1 MPPILAALGRIMGS
15 LEGAVTALQSVAGV
29 MSQIVELGLYGA
41 GGVTLKIAEN
51 IFSKI
56 ENAPFFKKF
65 NVDFGSKY
73 MTPFGTVLYWNE
85 IQKQILTANRQLGI
99 AGQLSKSIENNIISA
114 GASSL
119 QFGFAEKEIVENYKD
134 FIDNYGRN
142 AIFTD
147 DDLQRI
153 TKVSFALGQSYNGI
167 FALTRLYGQ
176 SVEET
181 YDFLDVLNKR
191 VDRFGLNSKKVFSDI
206 QNNIR
211 LIDKYN
217 FKNGVKGLSDMVLQ
231 ANRLGMKMEDIAGFA
246 DKVYNP
252 EDAIDAA
259 ASLQMLGGE
268 FAKLGDPFSLLYD
281 ANNDLA
287 GLTDKLK
294 EITRGMGALNKE
306 TGMIDLSSLEMR
318 QLREFGKI
326 TGQSLQDLAQQ
337 AKLMKKENLIGQ
349 ALSPDLKQFKGIEAE
364 ITKLAGMADFTG
376 GVPRIVID
384 NQQKLVSDLTKE
396 DIDKL
401 SQISVTPDGDSFGG
415 LIVANQVVGDQMK
428 ILGDRIT
435 RAMNSTDALTME
447 TKILRDI
454 MSKGNESLES
464 GLIKKTADVVNASKL
479 GAAQSLDRV
488 LSPSLQGDMSTAFSN
503 WFENLNLK
511 SDVNQKVL
519 DSVYQL
525 LGPDSN
531 AAHILDG
538 FATLQSGFHGA
549 IGTFGG
555 AVGSFGGWVKRL
567 FKHDVNQP
575 DVTNYTETAPLNS
588 GIAPQSSFSSDLT
601 TQNSFI
607 SQDSTLNL
615 FKQNED
621 ARQEMEKKLLS
632 VSGSALEIK
641 SANST
646 HKIEFSWNGK
656 VYNIYDL
663 FDDPK
668 FKDMLK
674 KDMGEQTA
682 NALLAHYS
690 NGGKNVAPR

>member
-15 LEGAVTALQSVAGV
+15 LEGAVSALQSMAGV
-29 MSQIVELGLYGA
+29 MSQVVELGLYGA

-51 IFSKI
+51 IFSRI

-85 IQKQILTANRQLGI
+85 IQKQILMANRQLGI

-114 GASSL
+114 GTSSL

-134 FIDNYGRN
+134 FIENYGRN

-147 DDLQRI
+147 EDLERL
-153 TKVSFALGQSYNGI
+153 TKVSFALGQSYNQI

-176 SVEET
+176 SVEQT
-181 YDFLDVLNKR
+181 YEFMNTLNKR
-191 VDRFGLNSKKVFSDI
+191 VDRFGLNTKKVFNDV

-211 LIDKYN
+211 LIDRYN
-217 FKNGVKGLSDMVLQ
+217 FKSGVKGLTDMVLQ

-246 DKVYNP
+246 EKVYNP
-252 EDAIDAA
+252 EEAIDAA

-268 FAKLGDPFSLLYD
+268 FAKFGDVFSLMYD

-294 EITRGMGALNKE
+294 EVTRGMGALNKE
-306 TGMIDLSSLEMR
+306 TGMVDLSSLEMR

-337 AKLMKKENLIGQ
+337 ARLMKKEDLIGQ

-376 GVPRIVID
+376 GVPRIVIE
-384 NQQKLVSDLTKE
+384 NQQKLVSDLTKA

-401 SQISVTPDGDSFGG
+401 SQITVTPDGDSFGG
-415 LIVANQVVGDQMK
+415 LIIANQVVGDQMK
-428 ILGDRIT
+428 ILGDKIT
-435 RAMNSTDALTME
+435 RASNSTDALSAE
-447 TKILRDI
+447 TKILRNI
-454 MSKGNESLES
+454 IAKGDASLES

-479 GAAQSLDRV
+479 GAAE
-488 LSPSLQGDMSTAFSN
+488 SLQLVLTPALEGKLADSFNN
-503 WFENLNLK
+503 WFENMDLQNAT
-511 SDVNQKVL
+511 NRKVL
-519 DSVYQL
+519 DSVYNL

-531 AAHILDG
+531 ASSLLEGFVKVQSTIHSG
-538 FATLQSGFHGA
+538 FAA
-549 IGTFGG
+549 FGG
-555 AVGSFGGWVKRL
+555 AVGTFGSWVKKL
-567 FKHDVNQP
+567 FKDDEP
-575 DVTNYTETAPLNS
+575 ESPRTNYSGVTPLNNNS
-588 GIAPQSSFSSDLT
+588 TSTSYGSALT
-601 TQNSFI
+601 ENSFV

-615 FKQNED
+615 FKENEV

-632 VSGSALEIK
+632 VNSSALEIK
-641 SANST
+641 AANSS

-656 VYNIYDL
+656 VYNVYDL

-668 FKDMLK
+668 FKEMLK

-682 NALLAHYS
+682 NALLSHYS
-690 NGGKNVAPR
+690 NGGKNTAPR